1 MKTHGSRVTRGHGM
15 RRGISLIEMLMAIVL
30 LGLLGGISYNYYKV
44 YYDVAF
50 AAKQAKVYV
59 ILDQAVQLSGAH
71 DLYTVKNGVEPTTIA
86 NMVDD
91 KQLLK
96 VPDPMPE
103 ITAAGWVLL
112 PTAEIDSG
120 TTGNNDVAFTYAI
133 DTAAGTDLP
142 SQIDYCNILTN
153 TSSTATW
160 SLSSTGAE
168 IVTAGGQTAAT
179 GYTQANWGN
188 DYYCYSNA
196 DPVADGTMVM
206 VFVKRVDPN

>member
-71 DLYTVKNGVEPTTIA
+71 DLYTVKNGVEPA
-86 NMVDD
+86 NVAAMVTD

-96 VPDPMPE
+96 IPDPMLE

-112 PTAEIDSG
+112 PAVEIDGG
-120 TTGNNDVAFTYAI
+120 TTATNDVAFTYAI
-133 DTAAGTDLP
+133 DTSAGTDLP

-153 TSSTATW
+153 TSSTSTW
-160 SLSSTGAE
+160 SLSSTGTE
-168 IVTAGGQTAAT
+168 IGAVGTDPAAGYASAS
-179 GYTQANWGN
+179 WGN
-188 DYYCYSNA
+188 DYFCYSSAAPAA
-196 DPVADGTMVM
+196 DKTMTM
-206 VFVKRVDPN
+206 FFVKRVDAN